1 MEAAWKPP
9 SVPTASEA
17 ARIRPGRCAVL
28 AASATAGLGRVF
40 HAFPSMARPTAPCCE
55 IRFLVLHTYPDG
67 IKAYGHERITTP
79 IGRRGKPVK
88 KLRLIPAEDA
98 HAMARHFQGTKGTT
112 VSVI

>member
-1 MEAAWKPP
+1 MDPSQRAHCVRGGKDQAGPLTRSLPP
-9 SVPTASEA
+9 LPQRASV
-17 ARIRPGRCAVL
+17 G
-28 AASATAGLGRVF
+28 VF
-40 HAFPSMARPTAPCCE
+40 HAFSSMARPTAPCCE